1 MMSHKEAHAKN
12 ELMHKTYKE
21 EVVDFLREKCKLKE
35 KYRWLAEGIHNQNN
49 KIKAIWILK
58 FVFEF
63 LDRKL
68 MNNFG

>member
-35 KYRWLAEGIHNQNN
+35 KYRWLAEGINNQNN
-49 KIKAIWILK
+49 NST
-58 FVFEF
+58 F
-63 LDRKL
+63 LP
-68 MNNFG
+68 FGK